1 MKTFSYHSPK
11 DVKEAS
17 KLASS
22 SSMFLAGGMTSIP
35 SMKLGMATYKDV
47 IDLKKIKKLSG
58 IKVSSKTVT
67 IGATTK
73 HAEVASSKDV
83 QKAIPALAKL
93 AGNIGD
99 AQVRNRG
106 TIGGSISNNDPSACY
121 PSACMALNAVIHTNE
136 RKIEANKF
144 FKGMFE
150 TALKKGEIVEA
161 VEFQIPEKADYQKH
175 PNPASRYAIVGVF
188 VAKHKDEVNVAVTGA
203 KSCVYTDKDLDDLL
217 SIVLKYVEDPDD
229 AEKEIERFDTGGFD
243 AMSDYVTANLLRD
256 KDYNDWYNK
265 LHSIKEEEMDDEDMD
280 KAATSAAKQGASIS
294 KIASKLGETTSEM
307 KSLVNKYKKAQEPE
321 KSELMARLKEL
332 TKIKKEL
339 ESLL

>member
-17 KLASS
+17 KLASTS
-22 SSMFLAGGMTSIP
+22 SAFLAGGMTSIP

-58 IKVSSKTVT
+58 IKVSSKAVT

-73 HAEVASSKDV
+73 HAEVAASKEV

-121 PSACMALNAVIHTNE
+121 PSACMALNAVIHTSD
-136 RKIEANKF
+136 RKIEASKF

-161 VEFQIPEKADYQKH
+161 VEFEIPEKADYQKH

-188 VAKHKDEVNVAVTGA
+188 VAKHKKEVNVAVTGA
-203 KSCVYTDKDLDDLL
+203 KSCVYIDNDLSKKLASDFSSSAIEGIELDD
-217 SIVLKYVEDPDD
+217 SEMNSDMHAS
-229 AEKEIERFDTGGFD
+229 AEYR
-243 AMSDYVTANLLRD
+243 ANLV
-256 KDYNDWYNK
+256 
-265 LHSIKEEEMDDEDMD
+265 
-280 KAATSAAKQGASIS
+280 
-294 KIASKLGETTSEM
+294 
-307 KSLVNKYKKAQEPE
+307 SLYAKKAVE
-321 KSELMARLKEL
+321 AC
-332 TKIKKEL
+332 
-339 ESLL
+339 